1 MPHEEPVEFQGAPQ
15 PAESKFGGVLA
26 ESPASKFGGIP
37 FETSISAVPEPKK
50 QFRTTRL
57 GTKVERPPT
66 RREILENEFG
76 FKNLDTVLGGNV
88 AARLAGSL
96 GDLDDVRLQLA
107 KQFNVEPEEID
118 LGNFDRVGI
127 VFKNP
132 DTGEFE
138 PLDVPGFDPEDFA
151 VAGAEVPVIA
161 AEIAGGFA
169 GLRGGAA
176 GVVAGVG
183 LGAGVA
189 RASQLAILE
198 KMGII
203 TPADGEILKR
213 AGTDVALASTFAAA
227 PTAGRVLKGAL
238 SPRLRAL
245 NRLETGGVTSGAL
258 REGKK
263 QLAPLEAASG
273 AEFSAGQRVAQVDEL
288 AGRRLRATELSEKV
302 ESGEL
307 GRVISNEAA
316 EVKLKI
322 ALVDGSADPI
332 IIGREISNVARQ
344 QYLTRVDEIV
354 QAISAKIRKVEGQLA
369 EFSGIAGATAGS
381 VIRTTLD
388 EGRETIFA
396 TLSAQ
401 YNEILEQV
409 PATTK
414 IDTRGLV
421 AVGNKWQARLNE
433 DIFPSLA
440 PEDLALVKNALAVNR
455 RGPAPIG
462 DNLPPIGRAL
472 TPDATPK
479 KTATRLAAT
488 SRALSILKEEL
499 RFIGSPLGGA
509 KIRQKRLLIDLVD
522 ELQSARDKALMSID
536 PEIAA
541 QVRSQDSLWRLAKE
555 KIDGA
560 LVGAILQRKSGV
572 FNIADDAVFRNII
585 KSEANLRDY
594 IKLVD
599 DFPAL
604 NAVDDIKR
612 AFDGLYTE
620 QVVEGNIKH
629 ATWLA
634 RNRKTLEVV
643 YSPEEMGRFRDAGLL
658 QDELVQI
665 ANNEKRLIKE
675 LQGGPDADGFR
686 NPNTGFV
693 YKLGRFDP
701 EEAVRATKGSP
712 SNARRMMNLL
722 EGDKAKAFQDVRMQQ
737 LMEDTG
743 GRPESLKRALTGDS
757 RRELGIIF
765 GPEHMDNLDQLLRL
779 SEVNAIPGSVNFL
792 KGAAEQPDVYST
804 TRKLIVGP
812 LDRLGYRIRVATRM
826 FPAASDSAMIKI
838 LRDPDKLETLLRTN
852 ETRLANRAYWNF
864 VTGTLGFTINDI
876 INMTENDQLGP
887 EQSRD
892 QLMKL
897 MKGSQ

>member
-26 ESPASKFGGIP
+26 ESPVSKFGGIP
-37 FETSISAVPEPKK
+37 FETSISAVPEPKQ
-50 QFRTTRL
+50 QFRTTRF
-57 GTKVERPPT
+57 GTKAERPPT

-107 KQFNVEPEEID
+107 KQFNVEPEKID

-132 DTGEFE
+132 ETNEFE
-138 PLDVPGFDPEDFA
+138 PLDVPGFDPADFA

-161 AEIAGGFA
+161 AEVVGGFA

-176 GVVAGVG
+176 GVVTGVA

-203 TPADGEILKR
+203 TTADGEILKR
-213 AGTDVALASTFAAA
+213 AGTEAALASTFAAA
-227 PTAGRVLKGAL
+227 PTAGRVIKGAL

-245 NRLETGGVTSGAL
+245 NRLEAGGVTSGAL
-258 REGKK
+258 KEGRE

-307 GRVISNEAA
+307 GRVVSNEAA

-332 IIGREISNVARQ
+332 IIGREIVDAARQ

-354 QAISAKIRKVEGQLA
+354 QAISAQIRKVDEQLA
-369 EFSGIAGATAGS
+369 EFSGIVGATAGS

-396 TLSAQ
+396 TLSSQ
-401 YNEILEQV
+401 YDEILEKV

-414 IDTRGLV
+414 IDTRGLRD
-421 AVGNKWQARLNE
+421 VGKKWQARLNE

-440 PEDLALVKNALAVNR
+440 PEDLKLVKNAL
-455 RGPAPIG
+455 G
-462 DNLPPIGRAL
+462 
-472 TPDATPK
+472 ATDK
-479 KTATRLAAT
+479 KSLAAT

-522 ELQSARDKALMSID
+522 ELQSARDKALRSID

-541 QVRSQDSLWRLAKE
+541 QVRSQDALWKLAKE

-560 LVGAILQRKSGV
+560 LVGSILQRKSSV
-572 FNIADDAVFRNII
+572 FNIADDAVFRSII

-594 IKLVD
+594 MKLVD

-620 QVVEGNIKH
+620 QVVEGNVKH

-643 YSPEEMGRFRDAGLL
+643 YSPEEMRRFNDAGLL

-712 SNARRMMNLL
+712 SNAGRMMNLL
-722 EGDKAKAFQDVRMQQ
+722 EGDKARAFQDVRMQQ
-737 LMEDTG
+737 LMADTA
-743 GRPESLKRALTGDS
+743 GRPEALKKALTGDS
-757 RRELGIIF
+757 RRELEIIF
-765 GPEHMDNLDQLLRL
+765 SPEHIDNLDELLRL
-779 SEVNAIPGSVNFL
+779 SEVEAIPGSVNFL

-826 FPAASDSAMIKI
+826 FPAASDNAMIKI

-892 QLMKL
+892 QLTKL
-897 MKGSQ
+897 MKDSQ